1 MTTIDRADVDGS
13 SIDVLDPQ
21 LYQGDPHPTYEW
33 LRDHD
38 PVHWDEKNQ
47 LWVVSRFD
55 DVVKVSVNDA
65 IFCSGKGIRPDPSV
79 DLSLIGYDGEKHQA
93 QRRLINKGFTPKAVR
108 ALEDHVRALADA
120 AIDEVAARGECDFVT
135 DIAVAVPITV
145 IAELMGLPVEDRER
159 FWRWSD
165 DMMAGGSAGEGP
177 EFDDVRQKATD
188 AWVAYTT
195 YVSAMID
202 ERSALYRRHKRD
214 ESQGLRTEPLPD
226 DLVMKLV
233 AAAEEG
239 ELVEGGLESQRD
251 ELLNFLVL
259 VVVAGNETTR
269 NAMSGGMVAF
279 SENPDQWSRV
289 VADPSLWDTAT
300 EEVIRWVSPV
310 MNFVRTA
317 TRDNDL
323 LGVDID
329 EGERVLM
336 LYQSANRDPRHFDR
350 ADEFLVDR
358 DPNDH
363 LAFGIGAHFCL
374 GANLARLEVK
384 VVFQQIAER
393 LPDMRMAPGA
403 GVRYANTNFVR
414 GVESLP
420 VVFTP
425 ES

>member
-13 SIDVLDPQ
+13 GIDVLDPQ

-33 LRDHD
+33 LRDND

-55 DVVKVSVNDA
+55 DVVTVSINSEV
-65 IFCSGKGIRPDPSV
+65 FCSGRGIRPDPSV
-79 DLSLIGYDGEKHQA
+79 DLSLIGYDGERHQS
-93 QRRLINKGFTPKAVR
+93 QRRLINKGFTPRAVR
-108 ALEDHVRALADA
+108 VLEDHIRALADEA
-120 AIDEVAARGECDFVT
+120 LDGLAGRDECDFVT

-145 IAELMGLPVEDRER
+145 IAELMGLPLEDRDR

-165 DMMAGGSAGEGP
+165 DMMGAESAPPGP
-177 EFDDVRQKATD
+177 EGD
-188 AWVAYTT
+188 AARERAGAAYVAYTT

-202 ERSALYRRHKRD
+202 ERAALYQRHRRD

-233 AAAEEG
+233 VAAEEG
-239 ELVEGGLESQRD
+239 ALVEGGLESQRD

-269 NAMSGGMVAF
+269 NAMCGGMVAF
-279 SENPDQWSRV
+279 SENPEQWARV
-289 VADPSLWDTAT
+289 VGDPSLWDTAT

-323 LGVDID
+323 LGVPIK
-329 EGERVLM
+329 EGERVLV

-384 VVFQQIAER
+384 VVFQQIAR
-393 LPDMRMAPGA
+393 RFPDMRMAPGA
-403 GVRYANTNFVR
+403 VPTYALASFVR

-425 ES
+425 ER

>member
-1 MTTIDRADVDGS
+1 MTTIERAQVDGTD
-13 SIDVLDPQ
+13 IDVLDPA
-21 LYQGDPHPTYEW
+21 LYQGDPHPTYAW
-33 LRDHD
+33 LRDND

-55 DVVKVSVNDA
+55 DVVKVSVNDE
-65 IFCSGKGIRPDPSV
+65 IFCSGRGIRPDPSI
-79 DLSLIGYDGEKHQA
+79 DLSLIGYDGEQHQR
-93 QRRLINKGFTPKAVR
+93 QRRLINKGFTPRAVR
-108 ALEDHVRALADA
+108 ALEGHVRALADE
-120 AIDEVAARGECDFVT
+120 AIDQVAARGECDFVT

-165 DMMAGGSAGEGP
+165 EMMAGGSAGPGA
-177 EFDDVRQKATD
+177 EFDEVRERAQA
-188 AWVAYTT
+188 AWMAYTT

-202 ERSALYRRHKRD
+202 ERAALYQRHKRD
-214 ESQGLRTEPLPD
+214 ESQGLRTQPLPD

-239 ELVEGGLESQRD
+239 ALVDGGLESQRD

-279 SENPDQWSRV
+279 SEHPDQWARV
-289 VADPSLWDTAT
+289 VADPSLWATAT
-300 EEVIRWVSPV
+300 DEVIRWVSPV

-323 LGVDID
+323 LGVPIR

-336 LYQSANRDPRHFDR
+336 LYQSANRDPRHFER

-363 LAFGIGAHFCL
+363 VAFGIGAHFCL
-374 GANLARLEVK
+374 GANLARLEVR
-384 VVFQQIAER
+384 VVFEQIAAR
-393 LPDMRMAPGA
+393 LPDMRLAPGA
-403 GVRYANTNFVR
+403 RPVYAASNFVR

-425 ES
+425 TA